1 MRRARILARILRD
14 CQGAEAADRRD
25 RRHRFRIR
33 KEGDRRRP
41 RERDRD
47 GLQNEWKNPRIFWV
61 QYQGVKGNGL
71 EQFKKLGTQVIVY
84 PEELA
89 SGELEFP
96 YSERR

>member
-1 MRRARILARILRD
+1 MRRAEFSRGYFEIAKEQRLQTVAIAGTDFEFAKKATDGARENATGMGFI
-14 CQGAEAADRRD
+14 
-25 RRHRFRIR
+25 
-33 KEGDRRRP
+33 
-41 RERDRD
+41 
-47 GLQNEWKNPRIFWV
+47 NEWKNPRIFWV